1 MAITSTYNEFLKAEL
16 ESEETQSQIKK
27 LQDWLTGQIQ
37 AVQQQYETTSQ
48 AAAQQ
53 ASYDISGAYANYLKQ
68 QRNIAA
74 QGRLE
79 SGYKEEVGDVLQQQ
93 YQSAYAQAKEIQS
106 QTSTK
111 AYATALSQT
120 QEYSDI
126 YQKSLTDLYAQA
138 EESAM
143 MFDRFYKTVATEIGE
158 VEDLSQL
165 YTALGTTGGL
175 AAYDPKTRELTTRGK
190 GLWAQWLGNENL
202 SNILKE
208 EDEELYQWALRN
220 YDKAYEYITG
230 ETTPISEEDALKMT
244 YAGGYL
250 ETFERPSGQAYV
262 DAFLGKNKE
271 KVVAELPQEIITYGQ
286 TQLKLTDEELT
297 SAVSSALQQHAGALQ
312 KLPADRS
319 KVDLQVRQDLIKKLA
334 GYKASDY
341 SNSTEYINAILQ
353 ELYKSAYFRKNTQ
366 LYADVIDA
374 ITKGIQTTASKKYNI

>member
-1 MAITSTYNEFLKAEL
+1 MAVTNTYNEFLKAEL

-27 LQDWLTGQIQ
+27 WQDWLTGQTQ
-37 AVQQQYETTSQ
+37 LTQQQYQQTAQT
-48 AAAQQ
+48 AATQ

-79 SGYKEEVGDVLQQQ
+79 SGYKEELGDVLQQQ
-93 YQSAYAQAKEIQS
+93 YQSAYSQAKSVQE
-106 QTSTK
+106 QTTTK
-111 AYATALSQT
+111 AYETALEQT

-138 EESAM
+138 EESAL
-143 MFDRFYKTVATEIGE
+143 MFDKFYKTVASEIGN
-158 VEDLSQL
+158 VEDLSKL
-165 YTALGTTGGL
+165 YTALGATGGL
-175 AAYDPKTRELTTRGK
+175 GAYDSKTRELTTRGK
-190 GLWAQWLGNENL
+190 GLWAQWLGAENL

-208 EDEELYQWALRN
+208 EDEELYQWALKN

-250 ETFERPSGQAYV
+250 ETFERPSGDIYMNAS
-262 DAFLGKNKE
+262 LGNKQ
-271 KVVAELPQEIITYGQ
+271 KVIAALPQEIINYGQ

-297 SAVSSALQQHAGALQ
+297 NAVSSALLKHVETLQ
-312 KLPADRS
+312 RLPADRS
-319 KVDLQVRQDLIKKLA
+319 KVDLQVRQKLIKKLSE
-334 GYKASDY
+334 YKASNY

-353 ELYKSAYFRKNTQ
+353 DLYGNSYFRENTK

-374 ITKGIQTTASKKYNI
+374 ITKGIQTTASNKYNV

>member
-1 MAITSTYNEFLKAEL
+1 MAVTNTYNEFLKAEL

-27 LQDWLTGQIQ
+27 WQDWLTGQTQ
-37 AVQQQYETTSQ
+37 LAQQQYQQTAQT
-48 AAAQQ
+48 AATQ

-79 SGYKEEVGDVLQQQ
+79 SGYKEELGDVLQQQ
-93 YQSAYAQAKEIQS
+93 YQSAYSQAKSVQER
-106 QTSTK
+106 TTAK
-111 AYATALSQT
+111 AYETALEQT

-138 EESAM
+138 EESAL
-143 MFDRFYKTVATEIGE
+143 MFDKFYKTVASEIGD
-158 VEDLSQL
+158 VEDLSKL
-165 YTALGTTGGL
+165 YTALGASGGL
-175 AAYDPKTRELTTRGK
+175 GAYDPETRELTTRGK
-190 GLWAQWLGNENL
+190 GLWAQWLGAENL

-208 EDEELYQWALRN
+208 EDEELYQWALKN

-250 ETFERPSGQAYV
+250 ETFERPSGDIYMNASS
-262 DAFLGKNKE
+262 GKNKQN
-271 KVVAELPQEIITYGQ
+271 VIAALPQEIIDYGQ
-286 TQLKLTDEELT
+286 TQLKLTNEELT
-297 SAVSSALQQHAGALQ
+297 NAVSSALLKHAETLQ
-312 KLPADRS
+312 RLPADRS
-319 KVDLQVRQDLIKKLA
+319 KVDLQVRQNLIKKLSE
-334 GYKASDY
+334 YKASNY

-353 ELYKSAYFRKNTQ
+353 DLYGNSYFRENTK

-374 ITKGIQTTASKKYNI
+374 ITKGIQTTASNKYNV

>member
-27 LQDWLTGQIQ
+27 LQDWLTGQTQ

-79 SGYKEEVGDVLQQQ
+79 SGYKEEMGDVLQQQ
-93 YQSAYAQAKEIQS
+93 YQSAYTQAKEIQS
-106 QTSTK
+106 QTSAK
-111 AYATALSQT
+111 AYATALEQT

-143 MFDRFYKTVATEIGE
+143 MFDRFYKTVASEIGE
-158 VEDLSQL
+158 VDDLSQL

-208 EDEELYQWALRN
+208 EDEELYQWALKN

-250 ETFERPSGQAYV
+250 ETFERPSGQAY
-262 DAFLGKNKE
+262 FGGNKE

-297 SAVSSALQQHAGALQ
+297 SAVSSALQQHVGTLQ

-319 KVDLQVRQDLIKKLA
+319 IVDLQVRQNLIKKLA

-353 ELYKSAYFRKNTQ
+353 ELYRNKTFKENSK

-374 ITKGIQTTASKKYNI
+374 ITTGIQTTASKKYNI